1 MNATRRLMTA
11 NRLLE
16 LLNRLGVSKMQA
28 AEDLGIG
35 RTTVFNWQNAETSP
49 ESSVIPPTDEQ
60 LGVLSRLL
68 LEKLRN
74 QQQELMTILGAE
86 DLRLETRR
94 EMMDGL
100 QALNRHALEQMQST
114 SDAWSEMDRDLAQLV
129 EKHGPDILDRLS
141 DSTTVSMQF
150 DTIARPLCPRM
161 LPDEKP
167 YRKEDDT
174 IEVPPALLDK
184 RHRYKYLAVLD
195 VLLHASLDAS
205 AGDLAAQV
213 RRLFPRGTFLPY
225 RIAEDLGH
233 ILRGDGVY
241 ANVSRSLTAKEIAH
255 LERLRENLRERGEL
269 VR

>member
-94 EMMDGL
+94 EMLDGL
-100 QALNRHALEQMQST
+100 QALNRHAFDQMQST
-114 SDAWSEMDRDLAQLV
+114 SDAWSEIVVCR
-129 EKHGPDILDRLS
+129 I
-141 DSTTVSMQF
+141 
-150 DTIARPLCPRM
+150 
-161 LPDEKP
+161 
-167 YRKEDDT
+167 
-174 IEVPPALLDK
+174 K
-184 RHRYKYLAVLD
+184 RCC
-195 VLLHASLDAS
+195 
-205 AGDLAAQV
+205 
-213 RRLFPRGTFLPY
+213 
-225 RIAEDLGH
+225 
-233 ILRGDGVY
+233 
-241 ANVSRSLTAKEIAH
+241 
-255 LERLRENLRERGEL
+255 
-269 VR
+269 